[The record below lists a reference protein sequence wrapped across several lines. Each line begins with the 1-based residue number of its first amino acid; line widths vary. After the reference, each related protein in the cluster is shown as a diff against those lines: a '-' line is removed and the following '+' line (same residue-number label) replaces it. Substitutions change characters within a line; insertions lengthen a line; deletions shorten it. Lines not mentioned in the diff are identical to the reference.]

1 MQSFTIARCTNLVN
15 SVVLIHIGKVEVG
28 RLWKQDAIAQGYI
41 LKYDSRHSQSGSL
54 FLVLQNLSGTPN
66 RSH

>member
-28 RLWKQDAIAQGYI
+28 RLWKQDAIAQEYL
-41 LKYDSRHSQSGSL
+41 LKYDSPY
-54 FLVLQNLSGTPN
+54 T
-66 RSH
+66 